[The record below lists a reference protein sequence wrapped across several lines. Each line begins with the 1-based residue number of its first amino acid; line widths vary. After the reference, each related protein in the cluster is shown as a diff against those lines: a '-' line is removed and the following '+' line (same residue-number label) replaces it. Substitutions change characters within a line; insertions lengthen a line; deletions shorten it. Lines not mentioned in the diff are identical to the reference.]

1 MLEMEDA
8 EYGDE
13 DQDDDQFGQANQTK
27 ILELIKGYTK
37 VEREDFT
44 NNIMTF
50 ANKKD
55 KR

>member
-1 MLEMEDA
+1 MLEMEEP
-8 EYGDE
+8 EYDE
-13 DQDDDQFGQANQTK
+13 EYPDDDSFGSTNQTK